1 VDGLFG
7 ASTFFELPMEI
18 IFATNNQHKLNEVQ
32 QLLGQKFNLLSLS
45 DVGITEDIPED
56 YFTLEENALQKASV
70 IYQQTGKDCF
80 ADDTGLEIAA
90 LNGQPGVLSARY
102 AGEGKNPEEN
112 LQKVLRLLKE
122 VTHREAQFRTV
133 IALIYQG
140 EKYLFEGVVKGEILY
155 KKQGNAGFGYDPIF
169 KPHGFKESFAQM
181 DLVLKNKISHRGKAI
196 AEFVDFLLEQE
207 SQ

>member
-1 VDGLFG
+1 VDGLFR

-18 IFATNNQHKLNEVQ
+18 IFATHNQHKLKEVQ

-70 IYQQTGKDCF
+70 VYQQTGKDCF

-102 AGEGKNPEEN
+102 AGEEKNSEEN
-112 LQKVLRLLKE
+112 MQKVLRLLKE

-155 KKQGNAGFGYDPIF
+155 EKQGNAGFGYDPIF
-169 KPHGFKESFAQM
+169 KPLGFKESFARM
-181 DLVLKNKISHRGKAI
+181 DIDFKNKISHRGKAT
-196 AEFVDFLLEQE
+196 AELVNFLLEKE

>member
-1 VDGLFG
+1 M
-7 ASTFFELPMEI
+7 PMEI
-18 IFATNNQHKLNEVQ
+18 IFATNNQHKLKEVQ
-32 QLLGQKFNLLSLS
+32 QLFGQKFNLLSLS

-56 YFTLEENALQKASV
+56 YLTLEENALQKASFV
-70 IYQQTGKDCF
+70 YQQTKKDCF

-102 AGEGKNPEEN
+102 AGEGKNSEEN
-112 LQKVLRLLKE
+112 MKKVLRLLKE
-122 VTHREAQFRTV
+122 VTYREAQFRTV

-140 EKYLFEGVVKGEILY
+140 GKYLFEGVVKGEILY
-155 KKQGNAGFGYDPIF
+155 KKEGNAGFGYDPIF

-181 DLVLKNKISHRGKAI
+181 DINLKNKISHRGKAT
-196 AEFVDFLLEQE
+196 AELVNFLLEQK